1 MPNTNQKNSSEEVS
15 RQTMTR
21 RDFARWIMAAGA
33 LAVVERATAGQ
44 MLTGGNR
51 KSIAYLSAQTA
62 SGAGVWR
69 NLQTDGELPADLRG
83 TLFRTAPG
91 QTENHGTRLKHLF
104 DGDAYLSAW
113 DFKDGR
119 AELRAGFLNTPQ
131 RVEEIAARAMLYSEY
146 GTSAPALS
154 PNAPALKYTGKN
166 QPSVNVIRWR
176 DQLLG
181 LSEGGL
187 PTAIN
192 PKTLAY
198 EGRHDFE
205 RTISGNLTFTAHP
218 RVCPKT
224 GDGFAWGFEKGDDHA
239 LHVFRLDAQ
248 TGKAETL
255 YRAAQNGFYMA
266 HDAMLTENYF
276 LIVLPPMRYDF
287 GALLAGRSETIGEA
301 LRYYENEPARLLIFP
316 RDNRSGAAKH
326 FSVEMPAH
334 LVFHHG
340 NAFETADGK
349 IVFETVTAT
358 DRRLLDVL
366 ANFKLD
372 QHIAFEPQKL
382 EQITVDL
389 TKRAVTSRSEIGA
402 DIEFPGFDRRFVG
415 RKTRFLTAV
424 ERNYEENA
432 AIVRFDLQNGT
443 RRKFRAGRNRTFG
456 EAVFAPKT
464 FSDANESSGYLLVQG
479 YDRARNETFL
489 EIRDAATLDFAA
501 RLWAGGQHF
510 PLGFHGNFYQS

>member
-1 MPNTNQKNSSEEVS
+1 MQNTEKEVS
-15 RQTMTR
+15 KQRTITR

-33 LAVVERATAGQ
+33 LAVVERTAAGQ
-44 MLTGGNR
+44 MLTTSR

-69 NLQTDGELPADLRG
+69 NLETDGRLPADLRG

-91 QTENHGTRLKHLF
+91 QTEIYGTQLKHLF

-113 DFKDGR
+113 RFENGR

-131 RVEEIAARAMLYSEY
+131 RVEETAACSMLYSEY
-146 GTSAPALS
+146 GTPAPERPA
-154 PNAPALKYTGKN
+154 NAAAPKYGGKN

-176 DQLLG
+176 DKLLG

-187 PTAIN
+187 PTVIN
-192 PKTLAY
+192 PQTLSY

-205 RTISGNLTFTAHP
+205 RTVSGNLTFTAHP
-218 RVCPKT
+218 RFCPKT
-224 GDGFAWGFEKGDDHA
+224 GDGFAWGFEKSDENA
-239 LHVFRLDAQ
+239 LHIFRLDAR

-255 YRAAQNGFYMA
+255 YVVLQNGFYMA

-276 LIVLPPMRYDF
+276 LIVLPPLRYDF
-287 GALLAGRSETIGEA
+287 GALLAGRAETIGEA
-301 LRYYENEPARLLIFP
+301 LRYYENETARLLVFP
-316 RDNRSGAAKH
+316 RDNRSGAAKY
-326 FSVEMPAH
+326 FTVEMPAH

-340 NAFETADGK
+340 NAFESADGK
-349 IVFETVTAT
+349 IVFETVVGT

-372 QHIAFEPQKL
+372 RHIAHEPQRL
-382 EQITVDL
+382 EQVTVDL
-389 TKRAVTSRSEIGA
+389 TKQAVTSRSSIGA
-402 DIEFPGFDRRFVG
+402 DIEFPNFDRRFVG
-415 RKTRFLTAV
+415 QKTRFLTAT
-424 ERNYEENA
+424 ERDFQENA
-432 AIVRFDLQNGT
+432 AIVRFDLQTGT
-443 RRKFRAGRNRTFG
+443 RRKFYAGRNRTFG
-456 EAVFAPKT
+456 EAVFVPKIFNNT
-464 FSDANESSGYLLVQG
+464 DESSGYLLVQG
-479 YDRARNETFL
+479 YDRTRNETFL